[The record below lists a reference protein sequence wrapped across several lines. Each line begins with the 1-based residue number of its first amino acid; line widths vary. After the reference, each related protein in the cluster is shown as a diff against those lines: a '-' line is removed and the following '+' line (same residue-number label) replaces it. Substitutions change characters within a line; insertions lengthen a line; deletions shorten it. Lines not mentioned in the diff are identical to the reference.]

1 MSAIA
6 RHEHEW
12 EKTNRDFNYRA
23 TRLQCKTCGG
33 NIWVTDDM
41 IAFVPNL
48 KSIEVIPEGKAVVRK
63 PRRVEEGEGTE

>member
-23 TRLQCKTCGG
+23 VRDGTLIMAGSRTCS
-33 NIWVTDDM
+33 
-41 IAFVPNL
+41 F
-48 KSIEVIPEGKAVVRK
+48 
-63 PRRVEEGEGTE
+63 